1 MAGVSQKP
9 CRVPCKALETHGRTI
24 EQTGAAGGA
33 RQEEVRCISR
43 YEERTQILNPDS
55 PLPNRAAEFTMRPE
69 TIVQDD
75 PNWYPL
81 SPKPAYREIREPADT
96 SSIPSAGS
104 VHPNGRLEDAHAWM
118 GRKDR
123 INKSARMRDFHM
135 NPGVCAGVAC
145 TGAAGRVSDERRRDT
160 PGGRTEGVGQW
171 RSLTPDYHNRYAA
184 NLAGSSLPG
193 VGAPGTFGEWTP
205 PPSGDMAGLAP
216 EKSTH
221 GRTGWGDHDKGFA
234 ATRRTCAYDPRT
246 TNLSEST
253 EMKDFCRY
261 HKDQNLEKAKWQK
274 GYSKAGMV
282 MSSASAGQLRDM
294 SILRSAA
301 GLRMGNSI
309 SNLYGT

>member
-1 MAGVSQKP
+1 MVAVSQKP
-9 CRVPCKALETHGRTI
+9 CRVTCTALEAHGKTLGK
-24 EQTGAAGGA
+24 TDAAGCS

-43 YEERTQILNPDS
+43 YEERTQLLSTDTPPPS
-55 PLPNRAAEFTMRPE
+55 RAEFTILPE
-69 TIVQDD
+69 TVVHED

-81 SPKPAYREIREPADT
+81 SPKPAYREIRSNVDT

-104 VHPNGRLEDAHAWM
+104 VHPNARLADEHGWM
-118 GRKDR
+118 AKKDR
-123 INKSARMRDFHM
+123 ANKSARMRDFHT
-135 NPGVCAGVAC
+135 NPGVCSGVAG

-160 PGGRTEGVGQW
+160 PGGRTDGVGQW
-171 RSLTPDYHNRYAA
+171 RSVTPDYHNRYAA

-193 VGAPGTFGEWTP
+193 VGAQGTFGEWTP
-205 PPSGDMAGLAP
+205 PPSMHIAGLAP

-234 ATRRTCAYDPRT
+234 SSRRMCAFDPRT
-246 TNLSEST
+246 SNLSEST

-261 HKDQNLEKAKWQK
+261 HKEENLDKAKWQK
-274 GYSKAGMV
+274 GYNKAGMV